1 MIHPHPSRAG
11 RQPSPRSGVVS
22 NKTPEMEV
30 KPVDYED
37 QGLLLTV
44 TYAIHRWRFSLPR
57 PS

>member
-1 MIHPHPSRAG
+1 MIHPQPSRAG
-11 RQPSPRSGVVS
+11 RQPLPRSGVVS

-44 TYAIHRWRFSLPR
+44 TYAIHRWRFSP
-57 PS
+57 